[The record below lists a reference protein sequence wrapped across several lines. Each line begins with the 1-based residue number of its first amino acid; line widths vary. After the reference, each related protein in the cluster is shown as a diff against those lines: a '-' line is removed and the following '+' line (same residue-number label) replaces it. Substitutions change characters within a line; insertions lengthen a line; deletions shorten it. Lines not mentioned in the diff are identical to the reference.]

1 MLDDII
7 KWIVRS
13 VVESF
18 HIDPNRKEEVFKNI
32 QKYSKKKVN

>member
-18 HIDPNRKEEVFKNI
+18 HIDPKRKEEVFKNI